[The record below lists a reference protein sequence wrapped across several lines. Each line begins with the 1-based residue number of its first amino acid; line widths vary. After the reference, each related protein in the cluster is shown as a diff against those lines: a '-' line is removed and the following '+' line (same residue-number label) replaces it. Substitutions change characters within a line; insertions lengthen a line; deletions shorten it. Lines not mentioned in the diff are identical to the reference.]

1 MTAKLE
7 NLNVVLFESRHAKT
21 IGDLVRLQG
30 GIPHSAPAMKE
41 VPLEQNPDAFL
52 FAERLLRGE
61 IHAVILLT
69 GVGTRI
75 LVEALQTRYKKEEII
90 EALKKTRIVPRGPKP
105 IRVLRELGI
114 PYAVTVP
121 EPNTWREI
129 LATLD
134 ANKDTVPVEGRVVAL
149 QEYGV
154 PNPELIKGLK
164 DRAANLLVV
173 PVYRWA
179 LPDDTAPLKK
189 AIAGI
194 VEGKMQVAVFTT
206 AIQIEHVLKVARE
219 LGLED
224 KLKGALS
231 RAVVASVGP
240 DCSEAIR
247 SFGLPVDIE
256 PESSK
261 MGPLVAAVAERA
273 ASILRS
279 KGAAPS

>member
-21 IGDLVRLQG
+21 IGDLVTLHG
-30 GIPHSAPAMKE
+30 GIPHSGPAMKD

-75 LVEALQTRYKKEEII
+75 LVEVLQTRYKKEEIV

-129 LATLD
+129 LETLD
-134 ANKDTVPVEGRVVAL
+134 ANKEIVPVEGRVVAL

-189 AIAGI
+189 AITAI

-206 AIQIEHVLKVARE
+206 AVQVRHVFKVAGE
-219 LGLED
+219 MGLQD
-224 KLKGALS
+224 RLKEALR

-247 SFGLPVDIE
+247 SFDLPVDIE

-273 ASILRS
+273 PAVLKQ
-279 KGAAPS
+279 KGQKNV